1 MALPETP
8 NRLIQVLTFL
18 DTLRGEFGDTLNMI
32 FLEKLLLPSSGKGDA
47 KQKLRIGP
55 AFEEN
60 PKLPRNEVR
69 SGTPVA
75 SRYFAF
81 RGGAL
86 KMGRSPENYFN
97 TQSRHFVFFKK
108 GVATRPARSLVFLL
122 ICWLAVLCCISCG
135 GSSSSS
141 TSKETITVN
150 ITPTTAIVGLG
161 GTEQFTCLES
171 GDANTNVTWEVDD
184 VVGGNATTGTIST
197 TGLYTAPTAFSTPST
212 VTVTCIA
219 QANGT
224 SSANVPVT
232 LSSGVTVSVAPTTV
246 NLQFGQTLQ
255 FTATVIG
262 SSNTAVTW
270 QAGGVS
276 GGNSTYGTIS
286 SSGLYTAPSA
296 AATTPL
302 AVTVTAVAK
311 VDSSRSGTA
320 SAIVHG
326 GIGVSVTPSPVSVP
340 TFGSQQFTA
349 AVTGTSNTGITWE
362 VNGIVGGS
370 SKTGTISTTGLYSA
384 PNSVPTTSSKSKSV
398 TAMVTVAAVSRA
410 DSTATGNVIVT
421 ILSSNQATQKTPIS
435 LGVSGGNA
443 NDNGSSGGSSTC
455 CSGTLGALV
464 SRGGNQY
471 VLSASHVLA
480 RSDAGSAGDAIIQ
493 PGLVDSSCSTASTTT
508 VANLSQFVN
517 LESPPASTPF
527 VDAALAQVV
536 SGQVNPLG
544 TILELGGTTVN
555 GQPTDAPPHAGSGVA
570 PSIGLAIAKSG
581 RSTGLTCSTI
591 TAINA
596 VVNVQYQKGCGTG
609 PSFTATFSD
618 LVIVGGQ
625 GFSAD
630 GDSGSLLVTQ
640 SGADPVAL
648 LVASADTET
657 VAAPVSD
664 VLAALVDPNTAEQ
677 PAFVGTASTHAV
689 AGCSLLGPQLAATSA
704 QAQIVVSPTAEI
716 LQAAAVARDSG
727 AAALLAYPQVHALGV
742 GPSLDEPGQAA
753 ILLVV
758 PKTASLTGLPS
769 QVNGQRTRI
778 VQTEDIPH
786 EGVLSSA
793 ESAAL
798 VQATPSASSVT
809 TLTDEEV
816 ARARKVQAARL
827 TDLLKAQGIQGVA
840 ITSSADNP
848 SEAALLVLI
857 VKGSKHDTIPAVI
870 DGLRTRIRESTA
882 FQSGSHSEKSN
893 LGCRLASS
901 NQKSR

>member
-1 MALPETP
+1 
-8 NRLIQVLTFL
+8 
-18 DTLRGEFGDTLNMI
+18 MI
-32 FLEKLLLPSSGKGDA
+32 FLEKSLLLSSGKGDA
-47 KQKLRIGP
+47 KQKLRIGH

-69 SGTPVA
+69 SGTPVVLGVPA
-75 SRYFAF
+75 L
-81 RGGAL
+81 RGGAPKL
-86 KMGRSPENYFN
+86 GRRPQNYSN
-97 TQSRHFVFFKK
+97 PRSRHFVFLEMRF
-108 GVATRPARSLVFLL
+108 ATCSTRSFVFLFV
-122 ICWLAVLCCISCG
+122 CSFVALCCISCG
-135 GSSSSS
+135 GGSSA

-197 TGLYTAPTAFSTPST
+197 TGLYTAPTTFSTPST

-219 QANGT
+219 KANGT
-224 SSANVPVT
+224 SAANVPVT
-232 LSSGVTVSVAPTTV
+232 LSSGVTVSVAPTSV
-246 NLQFGQTLQ
+246 NLQFGQTQQ

-286 SSGLYTAPSA
+286 SNGLYTAPSA

-311 VDSSRSGTA
+311 VDSSRSDTA
-320 SAIVHG
+320 SVIVHG
-326 GIGVSVTPSPVSVP
+326 GIGVSVTPSPVTVP

-349 AVTGTSNTGITWE
+349 AVTGTPNTGITWE

-370 SKTGTISTTGLYSA
+370 GKTGTISTAGLYSA
-384 PNSVPTTSSKSKSV
+384 PNSVPTASSNGKSV
-398 TAMVTVAAVSRA
+398 TATVTVTAISQA
-410 DSTATGNVIVT
+410 DSAAESNVIVT
-421 ILSSNQATQKTPIS
+421 ILSSNQAAQKTPVS

-443 NDNGSSGGSSTC
+443 NDNGSSGSSSTC
-455 CSGTLGALV
+455 CGGTLGALV

-471 VLSASHVLA
+471 VLSAGHVLA

-493 PGLVDSSCSTASTTT
+493 PGLIDSGCSTASTTT

-517 LESPPASTPF
+517 LESPPTTTPF

-544 TILELGGTTVN
+544 TILELGGTTAN
-555 GQPTDAPPHAGSGVA
+555 GQPTDAPPHAGAGVT

-596 VVNVQYQKGCGTG
+596 VVNVQYQKGCGAG

-618 LVIVGGQ
+618 LVIVGDQ
-625 GFSAD
+625 SFSAD

-640 SGADPVAL
+640 SDADPVAL

-664 VLAALVDPNTAEQ
+664 VLAALADPGTAEQ

-689 AGCSLLGPQLAATSA
+689 AGCSLPGPQLTSTSA
-704 QAQIVVSPTAEI
+704 NAQIEVSPTAEI
-716 LQAAAVARDSG
+716 LQAAAVARDAG
-727 AAALLAYPQVHALGV
+727 AAALLAHPQVHALGV
-742 GPSLDEPGQAA
+742 GPSMDEPGHAA

-769 QVNGQRTRI
+769 QVNGQRTR
-778 VQTEDIPH
+778 VLQTEDIPH

-798 VQATPSASSVT
+798 IQATRPASSVT
-809 TLTDEEV
+809 ALTDDEV
-816 ARARKVQAARL
+816 ARARKVQSAHV
-827 TDLLKAQGIQGVA
+827 TDLLKKEGIQGVA

-848 SEAALLVLI
+848 SEAALLVL
-857 VKGSKHDTIPAVI
+857 VVRGSKHDTIPAVI
-870 DGLRTRIRESTA
+870 DGVRTRIQESTA

-893 LGCRLASS
+893 AGCRLASS

>member
-1 MALPETP
+1 MARPEMP

-18 DTLRGEFGDTLNMI
+18 DTLTGEFGDTLTMI
-32 FLEKLLLPSSGKGDA
+32 FLEKLLLLSSGRGDA
-47 KQKLRIGP
+47 KQKVRIGP

-60 PKLPRNEVR
+60 PKLPRNDVR
-69 SGTPVA
+69 SGTPETSGV
-75 SRYFAF
+75 SVFL
-81 RGGAL
+81 GGAL
-86 KMGRSPENYFN
+86 KIARSPQNYSN
-97 TQSRHFVFFKK
+97 PKSRQFAFL
-108 GVATRPARSLVFLL
+108 GMCAATCSARNPVFLFV
-122 ICWLAVLCCISCG
+122 CSLAVLGCISCG

-171 GDANTNVTWEVDD
+171 GDANTKVTWEVDD

-197 TGLYTAPTAFSTPST
+197 TGLYTAPTTFSTPST

-232 LSSGVTVSVAPTTV
+232 LSSGVTVSVAPASV
-246 NLQFGQTLQ
+246 NLQFGQTQQ
-255 FTATVIG
+255 FIATVNG
-262 SSNTAVTW
+262 SSNTAVAW
-270 QAGGVS
+270 QAGAVS

-286 SSGLYTAPSA
+286 PSGLYTAPSA

-320 SAIVHG
+320 SVIVHG

-349 AVTGTSNTGITWE
+349 SVTGTSNTGITWE
-362 VNGIVGGS
+362 VNGVVGGS

-384 PNSVPTTSSKSKSV
+384 PNSVPTTSSNSKSV
-398 TAMVTVAAVSRA
+398 TATVAVTAISQA
-410 DSTATGNVIVT
+410 DSTAEGNVIVT
-421 ILSSNQATQKTPIS
+421 VLSNNQAAQKTPVS

-443 NDNGSSGGSSTC
+443 NDNGSSGSSSTC

-480 RSDAGSAGDAIIQ
+480 RSDAGSPGDAIIQ
-493 PGLVDSSCSTASTTT
+493 PGLIDSGCSTASTTT
-508 VANLSQFVN
+508 VANLSQYVN
-517 LESPPASTPF
+517 LESPPATTPF
-527 VDAALAQVV
+527 VDAALAQVG

-544 TILELGGTTVN
+544 TILELGGTTQN
-555 GQPTDAPPHAGSGVA
+555 GQPTDAPPHAGAGA
-570 PSIGLAIAKSG
+570 TPSIGLAIAKSG

-609 PSFTATFSD
+609 PSFTATFSN
-618 LVIVGGQ
+618 LVIVGNQ

-664 VLAALVDPNTAEQ
+664 VLAALADPNTAEK
-677 PAFVGTASTHAV
+677 PVFVGTASTHAV
-689 AGCSLLGPQLAATSA
+689 AGCSLPGPRLASTATTA
-704 QAQIVVSPTAEI
+704 LTVAPTAEA

-727 AAALLAYPQVHALGV
+727 GAALFGYPQVRAV
-742 GPSLDEPGQAA
+742 GLASSLDDPSHAA

-758 PKTASLTGLPS
+758 PKLASLTGLPS

-778 VQTEDIPH
+778 VQTEDIPY
-786 EGVLSSA
+786 EGVLTSA

-798 VQATPSASSVT
+798 IQGTSSASSVT
-809 TLTDEEV
+809 VLTDEEI
-816 ARARKVQAARL
+816 ARARRVQSAHI
-827 TDLLKAQGIQGVA
+827 TDLLNAEGIQGVA

-857 VKGSKHDTIPAVI
+857 VRGSKHDTIPAVI
-870 DGLRTRIRESTA
+870 DGLRTRIRESTS

-893 LGCRLASS
+893 MGCRLASS